1 MDLKEITKQK
11 PVVMLGLAAVTM
23 TAYWRV
29 RDLSFVNYDDTSYV
43 TSNPQVQTGLSW
55 TNVKWAFTTVEAAN
69 WHPLTWL
76 SHLVDGQLYGLDPAG
91 HHLTSLLIHVANVLL
106 LFWVLQWITR
116 ALWPSAFV
124 AALFALHPL
133 NVESV
138 AWVAERK
145 NLLSTLFWIVA
156 IAAYAWYARAPGWKR
171 YLLVMLLFALGLMSK
186 PMVITLPFALLLLDY
201 WPLGR
206 LAAPRSEKGSSDD
219 QHIKAKKKPP
229 LPLTE
234 GYSARSASGLLLEK
248 IPLVLLVIA
257 SAIITVIAQKKGGAV
272 GSTEQFPVGVR
283 VENALVSYVVYLQ
296 KTIWPSGLAV
306 FYPHPKAL
314 LPLWQPA
321 LAAVVLLTITGLAIW
336 GARRHRYLPVGW
348 LWYLGTLVPVI
359 GLVQVGAQS
368 RADRYAYLPL
378 IGVFI
383 VIAWGAAELA
393 KRLRVS
399 PYWLPAVAICILLAL
414 GLLTRHN
421 LSYWHDSISL
431 FTHAQNV
438 TRDNYIADNNLGEAL
453 AQQGNVDQAF
463 AEFSKAIAANPSY
476 DQAHQN
482 MGMALVQQ
490 RKLDQA
496 VVEFRKAVELNP
508 KSYDANNKLG
518 AALINLGQ
526 LDEAMA
532 CFSRALAISPD
543 FAPAL
548 ANMGTVLEKQGKTDQ
563 ALESYTHAVQ
573 FMSNTAMAAQTYTR
587 MGNLYV
593 KKGEPEPASDCY
605 RRALTLKP
613 DYAPARQGLNTI
625 SPAPGR
631 NN

>member
-1 MDLKEITKQK
+1 MILKELAKQR

-23 TAYWRV
+23 TAYWRI
-29 RDLSFVNYDDTSYV
+29 RDLAFINYDDTLYV
-43 TSNPQVQTGLSW
+43 TSNAQVQTGLSW
-55 TNVKWAFTTVEAAN
+55 TSVRWAFTTVEAAN
-69 WHPLTWL
+69 WHPITWL
-76 SHLVDGQLYGLDPAG
+76 SHLLDYQLYGLEPEG
-91 HHLTSLLIHVANVLL
+91 HHLISLMIHVANVLV

-145 NLLSTLFWIVA
+145 NLLSTLFWILT

-171 YLLVMLLFALGLMSK
+171 YLLVMLSFALGLMSK
-186 PMVITLPFALLLLDY
+186 PMVITMPFALLLLDY

-206 LAAPRSEKGSSDD
+206 LAARPSGKENSDD
-219 QHIKAKKKPP
+219 IPLKAKRKPP
-229 LPLTE
+229 LVVPDR
-234 GYSARSASGLLLEK
+234 YSTRSATGLLLEK
-248 IPLVLLVIA
+248 VPLFLLVVA
-257 SAIITVIAQKKGGAV
+257 SGIITVMAQQNSGTV

-283 VENALVSYVVYLQ
+283 MENALVSYAVYLQ

-321 LAAVVLLTITGLAIW
+321 LAAFVLLAITGLAIW
-336 GARRHRYLPVGW
+336 GARHHRYLPVGW

-383 VIAWGAAELA
+383 VIAWGTAELA
-393 KRLRVS
+393 KRLRVA
-399 PYWLPAVAICILLAL
+399 PYWLPAVAICVLLVF
-414 GLLTRHN
+414 GILTRHN
-421 LSYWHDSISL
+421 LSYWHDSVSL

-453 AQQGNVDQAF
+453 AQQGNVDRAF
-463 AEFSKAIAANPSY
+463 AEFSKAIAANPAY

-496 VVEFRKAVELNP
+496 VVEFRKTVELNP
-508 KSYDANNKLG
+508 KSYDAYNKLG
-518 AALINLGQ
+518 AALLNLGQ
-526 LDEAMA
+526 LDEAMV
-532 CFSRALAISPD
+532 CFSKALEISPD

-548 ANMGTVLEKQGKTDQ
+548 VNMGTVLEKQGKTDQ

-573 FMSNTAMAAQTYTR
+573 FLGNTAMAAQAYTR

-593 KKGEPEPASDCY
+593 KKGEPEPATDCY
-605 RRALTLKP
+605 RKALTLKP